1 MIIEGIRNKIKAN
14 ATIFH
19 TGGFRPT
26 NELGESWIGK
36 VSYKKEGESLPL
48 DKDGNEMGALAMFF
62 IDDLNT
68 YPSVL
73 KDKYMCSVFISYNLL
88 EHRYDSKGYYCIRL
102 YTKED
107 TLVPCNWTFYDDGL
121 SFPLSKEFVDND
133 YPVYAYELPD
143 DIFNEIKRLEEEMEI
158 DYYDDIKEEQ
168 YSIHKIGGYPSYI
181 QDGGEYDSNFEFVF
195 QITSDSKF
203 QFNIVDSGNF
213 YFSYV
218 DNDWHLY
225 WDFY

>member
-1 MIIEGIRNKIKAN
+1 MIEEIRNKIKAK

-62 IDDLNT
+62 IDDLIA

-88 EHRYDSKGYYCIRL
+88 EHRDDSKGYYCIRL

-121 SFPLSKEFVDND
+121 SFPLAKEFVDND
-133 YPVYAYELPD
+133 YPVDAYELPD
-143 DIFNEIKRLEEEMEI
+143 DIYNEIKQLEKETGI
-158 DYYDDIKEEQ
+158 DYHNDIREKQ

-181 QDGGEYDSNFEFVF
+181 QGGGDYDSSFEFVF

-225 WDFY
+225 WDYY